1 MENLRKLFQIQ
12 TSDYKEITMKD
23 IEFIEKLMNGE
34 NLLMISKDLDF
45 SLKIK
50 KSEMHLENFFKELQ
64 LKKKGLQWIRLE
76 NRKKI
81 QDIPLNQVQRA
92 TNLYLKKKLIMMILN
107 CQYIKKEWKKAQ
119 RENETT
125 VAR

>member
-45 SLKIK
+45 SVKIK
-50 KSEMHLENFFKELQ
+50 KSELHLENFIKELQ

-81 QDIPLNQVQRA
+81 QDIP
-92 TNLYLKKKLIMMILN
+92 
-107 CQYIKKEWKKAQ
+107 
-119 RENETT
+119 
-125 VAR
+125 

>member
-1 MENLRKLFQIQ
+1 MEDKIRTEQSKI
-12 TSDYKEITMKD
+12 ED

-45 SLKIK
+45 SVKKK
-50 KSEMHLENFFKELQ
+50 KSELHLENFIKELQ

-81 QDIPLNQVQRA
+81 QNIP
-92 TNLYLKKKLIMMILN
+92 
-107 CQYIKKEWKKAQ
+107 
-119 RENETT
+119 
-125 VAR
+125 